1 MVQMTEPAMS
11 LPSPVDVISF
21 WREAGPDMWFT
32 QDEAFDAAIRTRF
45 LPLYEAAARGE
56 LSAWEET
63 PDGALALIIV
73 LDQFPRNLFRLSPR
87 AYATDAQALGAAHR
101 ALARGFDRS
110 CDKEL
115 LQFIY
120 MPLMHSEALPDQER
134 CLARFEALDLP
145 DNLRAAKRHR
155 EIIAR
160 FGRFPHRNAVL
171 GRVSTAEE
179 QAFLDEG
186 GFKG

>member
-1 MVQMTEPAMS
+1 MS
-11 LPSPVDVISF
+11 LPSPVEVISF
-21 WREAGPDMWFT
+21 WREAGPRQWFT
-32 QDEAFDAAIRTRF
+32 QDEAFDEAIRARF
-45 LPLYEAAARGE
+45 LPLYEAAARGD

-73 LDQFPRNLFRLSPR
+73 LDQFPRNLFRFTPR
-87 AYATDAQALGAAHR
+87 AYATDAQARLAAHH
-101 ALARGFDRS
+101 ALAAGFDRR
-110 CDKEL
+110 CDTEL
-115 LQFIY
+115 RLFIY
-120 MPLMHSEALPDQER
+120 MPLTHSEALPDQER
-134 CLARFEALDLP
+134 CVALFEALDLP

-171 GRVSTAEE
+171 GRATTPEE